1 MEFVTVR
8 FPESRIVLI
17 DGDEAGM
24 TNSVLRVNEG
34 THTFRLAG
42 PQDYKPAWRRPSVTG
57 TNPVE
62 PMEVTFEQ
70 L

>member
-17 DGDEAGM
+17 DGEEAGM

-34 THTFRLAG
+34 THTL
-42 PQDYKPAWRRPSVTG
+42 
-57 TNPVE
+57 
-62 PMEVTFEQ
+62 
-70 L
+70 